1 MTTFETPRVL
11 QNVWKTVLAWAVLT
25 LILGVVILVWPG
37 ISIEVAAVLFGAYL
51 IVAGL
56 AQVMFAFALDVP
68 GGERVLLFIS
78 GALSLVLGVL
88 AFRHLGEGYAI
99 LLLAI
104 WIGVSFIFQGVA
116 ETTLAITY
124 KELPGRGWHIFLG
137 VLSVIAGIVVM
148 AWPFDSIVLLAIVA
162 GGWLVVIG
170 IFAVVWALQARKEI
184 HTAEPK
190 IERLAS
196 ADR

>member
-1 MTTFETPRVL
+1 MTTLETPRVL
-11 QNVWKTVLAWAVLT
+11 ENVWKSVLAWGVLT

-51 IVAGL
+51 IVSGL

-68 GGERVLLFIS
+68 GGERVLLLIS

-116 ETTLAITY
+116 ESTLAITL

-137 VLSVIAGIVVM
+137 VLSVIAGIGR
-148 AWPFDSIVLLAIVA
+148 DCLAVRFHRPAGDRDGRVA
-162 GGWLVVIG
+162 CRHRNV
-170 IFAVVWALQARKEI
+170 RD
-184 HTAEPK
+184 
-190 IERLAS
+190 RLGA
-196 ADR
+196 AGPQGNQHY

>member
-1 MTTFETPRVL
+1 MTTLETPRVL
-11 QNVWKTVLAWAVLT
+11 QNAWKTVLAWGVLT

-37 ISIEVAAVLFGAYL
+37 ISIGVAAVLFGAYL

-137 VLSVIAGIVVM
+137 VLRRRHGGDGLAVRFHRRAG
-148 AWPFDSIVLLAIVA
+148 DRDGRVA
-162 GGWLVVIG
+162 CRHRNL
-170 IFAVVWALQARKEI
+170 RD
-184 HTAEPK
+184 
-190 IERLAS
+190 RLGA
-196 ADR
+196 AGPQGNQHH